1 MLLCAC
7 VFVSVSDNGRNRQ
20 RERGRDG
27 EKERSRGKLQQ
38 IRNST
43 KDKGEKL
50 SKRKCG
56 GFAGK

>member
-1 MLLCAC
+1 M
-7 VFVSVSDNGRNRQ
+7 FVSVSDNGRNRQ